1 MVLYHLDRN
10 RSLITGMPIN
20 PIPESEIPED
30 LKETILYSKFEHG
43 LSKHGLNYLN
53 LSCNT
58 FPYLHYMDGRILFEE
73 PYVDESLK
81 TIDSQIIELT
91 AELVRSAYFPQY
103 PSRYESLFAVRS
115 IQDFYQWPELCDRE
129 SFQNA
134 RIFEIEAPN
143 ETHGFDSKWL
153 RGGISRGISNAR
165 FYIAH
170 ASAYCFDFAYKYWS
184 QVPSDSPRW
193 EYLIPLPIDGT
204 RVRLNISKE

>member
-1 MVLYHLDRN
+1 MVLYHLDRSG
-10 RSLITGMPIN
+10 SLKTGMPIN
-20 PIPESEIPED
+20 PVPESEIPED
-30 LKETILYSKFEHG
+30 LKETILYSQFEHG
-43 LSKHGLNYLN
+43 LSKHGLHYLK

-58 FPYLHYMDGRILFEE
+58 FPYWHLMNDRIFFEK
-73 PYVDESLK
+73 PYFDESLK
-81 TIDSQIIELT
+81 TIDSQIIELN
-91 AELVRSAYFPQY
+91 AELVRRAYFPQY
-103 PSRYESLFAVRS
+103 PSRYESLFTVQS
-115 IQDFYQWPELCDRE
+115 IRDFYQWPELSDRE

-153 RGGISRGISNAR
+153 RGGISRGISDTG
-165 FYIAH
+165 FYIGYAAAH
-170 ASAYCFDFAYKYWS
+170 CFDFAYKYWS